1 MQIELADRRMEKL
14 NNDMAVMNE
23 EILTVNQSLK
33 ELDVQKSDF
42 LANMSHEIRTPM
54 NAIIGMTNLR

>member
-1 MQIELADRRMEKL
+1 MENGLADRRMEKL

-33 ELDVQKSDF
+33 ELDVQKSEF
-42 LANMSHEIRTPM
+42 PGQHEP
-54 NAIIGMTNLR
+54 